1 MVESGAFVVRENDGN
16 ACYKGDVIVRQMM
29 GMVRCKIAKSFFKD
43 RIVEELFNVISL
55 VL

>member
-1 MVESGAFVVRENDGN
+1 VVESGAFVGRENDGN

-29 GMVRCKIAKSFFKD
+29 GMVRCKIAEFFFKD
-43 RIVEELFNVISL
+43 RIVEELFKVVSL